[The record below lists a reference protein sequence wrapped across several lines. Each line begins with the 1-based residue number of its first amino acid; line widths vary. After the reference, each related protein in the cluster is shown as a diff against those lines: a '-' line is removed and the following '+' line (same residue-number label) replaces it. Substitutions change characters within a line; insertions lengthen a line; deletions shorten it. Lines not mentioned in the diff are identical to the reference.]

1 MVLVVI
7 LAMGARSA
15 YSGVQLPKS
24 NWSPETIS
32 YIEHNISPGTTIA
45 VSRYGWQL
53 RAETLDYKTIAI
65 PFEDPMNANYM
76 QAYGRFTW
84 TREEALEIF
93 LQRHVRFVVFF
104 MGEDWRDI
112 FLERHLY
119 GDYVDSLLDNNSP
132 LVVDAIYL
140 SDGIILSIVDEDAI
154 RYELEHIN
162 S

>member
-7 LAMGARSA
+7 LAVGARSA

-53 RAETLDYKTIAI
+53 RGETLDYKTIAI
-65 PFEDPMNANYM
+65 PFEDPMNANYT
-76 QAYGRFTW
+76 QAYGISTW

-104 MGEDWRDI
+104 MGEGWRDM

-119 GDYVDSLLDNNSP
+119 GDYVESLLDNNSP
-132 LVVDAIYL
+132 LVADTIYL
-140 SDGIILSIVDEDAI
+140 SDGIILSVVDEDAI
-154 RYELEHIN
+154 RTRAH
-162 S
+162 